1 MVRKKRY
8 YGAIRIIGAILVVV
22 PWLGFPTSWKQ
33 IIVTI
38 LGGGIFFLA
47 HFSRTRPPQERSLF
61 AADSRGVGDYNKGR
75 ES

>member
-8 YGAIRIIGAILVVV
+8 YGAIRIISAILVVV

-33 IIVTI
+33 VIVTV

-47 HFSRTRPPQERSLF
+47 HLSRTRPPQERSLF
-61 AADSRGVGDYNKGR
+61 ATDSLAADDHNKER
-75 ES
+75 EF